1 MTPAVTTPVKKY
13 QQVTWAHLQQNIE
26 DALTLAPKQRV
37 LQTYFAQYPLID
49 MVLATPTVGYI
60 GIDNDDVDVSA
71 IEETYKKPIK
81 KRKIC
86 ITEFEGLQIPY
97 VTGFFNHAVS
107 LAPDLSY
114 PNTLAIHLTEIF
126 RVLKENGTSILWLP
140 LASTTEVT
148 QAMATIEASNFYCKH
163 KATYAVTHNEQLHP
177 YSLYVELEKPVKEQQ
192 AAAPTVTILP
202 KRVKW

>member
-1 MTPAVTTPVKKY
+1 MTPVTTPVKKY
-13 QQVTWAHLQQNIE
+13 QQVTWTNLQTNIE
-26 DALTLAPKQRV
+26 QALNLAPKQRV
-37 LQTYFAQYPLID
+37 LQTYFAQYPIID

-114 PNTLAIHLTEIF
+114 PNTLANHLAEMF
-126 RVLKENGTSILWLP
+126 RVLKEEGTLVLWLP
-140 LASTTEVT
+140 LSSNDAVLQALDYIQTT
-148 QAMATIEASNFYCKH
+148 AFNCKH
-163 KATYAVTHNEQLHP
+163 IATYAVTHNEQLHP
-177 YSLYVELEKPVKEQQ
+177 YSLYIELEKPLKEQE
-192 AAAPTVTILP
+192 ASAPVVTILP